1 MNSCL
6 AFVHVGLGPVV
17 ARARVLAHEAIDLCA
32 QAVVRDSARC
42 TSQELD
48 RGAQGVARG
57 GTRCASEVLDRS
69 ARPLPAANAREGA
82 RCASKVLDRCA
93 RPLPAARR
101 AVS

>member
-17 ARARVLAHEAIDLCA
+17 ARARVLVHEAIDLCA

-48 RGAQGVARG
+48 RCAQADARGAAQVLGRGAQVVARG
-57 GTRCASEVLDRS
+57 
-69 ARPLPAANAREGA
+69 
-82 RCASKVLDRCA
+82 
-93 RPLPAARR
+93 AAR
-101 AVS
+101 